1 MYKNILISTFI
12 SLIFSIG
19 EMPKPWKMPSD
30 YMNNQQTLTGYRS
43 SAVKKIIQEFRL
55 SDEYKNGGEY
65 GELSVQMIEQIFV
78 EMKFKFN
85 DNKTYTIKGIPNQ
98 TDSTNFEG
106 FWFEK
111 NGIFHLESPDSNNN
125 ENLTFKLNGNYVL
138 EPVIIKAGNFY
149 LLRD

>member
-19 EMPKPWKMPSD
+19 EMPKPWKMPSV
-30 YMNNQQTLTGYRS
+30 YMNNQQTLTGYWS
-43 SAVKKIIQEFRL
+43 IDVNKIIEEFRL
-55 SDEYKNGGEY
+55 SDEYKNAGEY

-85 DNKTYTIKGIPNQ
+85 DNKTYSITGIPNQ

-106 FWFEK
+106 YWFEK

-125 ENLTFKLNGNYVL
+125 ENLTFRLNGNNIL
-138 EPVIIKAGNFY
+138 EPVVKKAGNFY
-149 LLRD
+149 LIRD